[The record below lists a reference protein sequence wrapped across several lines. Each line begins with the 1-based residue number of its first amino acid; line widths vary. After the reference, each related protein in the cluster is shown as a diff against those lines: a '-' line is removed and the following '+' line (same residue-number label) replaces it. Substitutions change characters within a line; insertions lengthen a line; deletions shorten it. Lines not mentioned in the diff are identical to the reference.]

1 MSTLIRHQG
10 GGVILLSLLIGLIL
24 GIVPLPRV
32 LELYR
37 PDWAL
42 LILLYWSLAL
52 PQRIGVGIAWLTG
65 LFQDVLTAT
74 LLGQHALAYAVA
86 SYLIINLHQRLRLHP
101 LWQQS
106 LSILVLLMLAQL
118 IIFWINGIIGR
129 PIQSWLYWLPSV
141 VGAALWPAVFV
152 LLRGLRRAFH
162 VS

>member
-1 MSTLIRHQG
+1 MSTLARHQG

-24 GIVPLPRV
+24 GILPLPGE

-52 PQRIGVGIAWLTG
+52 PERIGVGIAWLTG

-86 SYLIINLHQRLRLHP
+86 SYLIIKLHQRLRLHP

-106 LSILVLLMLAQL
+106 LSILLLLMLAQL

-141 VGAALWPAVFV
+141 VGALLWPVVFV
-152 LLRGLRRAFH
+152 LLRGLRRAFR